1 MVLISSDEDRY
12 GFTRFPVSARV
23 LPYPLSGLALASL
36 LAPSSAITFTS
47 RKQTQDGPPSSQAP
61 HPT

>member
-1 MVLISSDEDRY
+1 MFLISSDEDRY
-12 GFTRFPVSARV
+12 GFRRFPVSARV
-23 LPYPLSGLALASL
+23 LPSLLSGAALASL

-47 RKQTQDGPPSSQAP
+47 RKQTHDGPPSSQTP